1 MLQIREQLCTS
12 HRWVDEMFNI
22 HEDALELIEL
32 PKTDAETI
40 ANAIKYILLHFQ
52 LPLGQCLGQA
62 Y

>member
-1 MLQIREQLCTS
+1 MRCSIS
-12 HRWVDEMFNI
+12 I
-22 HEDALELIEL
+22 DALELIEL

-40 ANAIKYILLHFQ
+40 ANAIKDFLLRFQ